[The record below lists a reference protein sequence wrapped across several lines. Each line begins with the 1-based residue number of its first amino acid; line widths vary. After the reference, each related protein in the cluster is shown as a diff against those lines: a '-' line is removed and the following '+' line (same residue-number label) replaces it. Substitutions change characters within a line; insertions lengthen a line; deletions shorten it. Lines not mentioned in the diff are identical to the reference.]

1 MTTAKVRMARR
12 RALKWVAF
20 GLFLLMTPLGASL
33 AQEPAPDALPSTD
46 EVVQKIVEMN
56 RQRAEALRS
65 YASMRVYHLEYH
77 GMGDKRADLVVRMVY
92 QAPDQKEFTI
102 LSEEGSG
109 LLRNRV
115 LKRLIEAEQEATNAE
130 NLRRTAIHPDN
141 YEFQLVSYERTPQR
155 SFYVLEATPKTK
167 SKYLFRGRIWVD
179 AQDFAVVRIE
189 GEPAKNP
196 SWWTKRNLF
205 QHSYEKVGDFWLPM
219 RNETFT
225 QLRILGRSLLT
236 IEYKEYELIE
246 TAQAQPPTPAVETA
260 HAGGIGRD

>member
-1 MTTAKVRMARR
+1 MTTTKIRLARR
-12 RALKWVAF
+12 GLRRVAAIS
-20 GLFLLMTPLGASL
+20 LLLVAPAGRLL
-33 AQEPAPDALPSTD
+33 AQEPEQDVLPST
-46 EVVQKIVEMN
+46 EQVVHKMVEMN
-56 RQRAEALRS
+56 RRRAEALRS
-65 YASMRVYHLEYH
+65 YTSARVYHVEYH
-77 GMGDKRADLVVRMVY
+77 GIGDKRADLVVKMVY
-92 QAPDQKEFTI
+92 HAPDQKQFTV
-102 LSEEGSG
+102 LSEEGSS

-130 NLRRTAIHPDN
+130 HLRRTAIHPDN
-141 YEFQLVSYERTPQR
+141 YEFQLVSHERTPQR
-155 SFYVLEATPKTK
+155 SFYVLEANPKTK

-179 AQDFAVVRIE
+179 AEDFAVARIE

-205 QHSYEKVGDFWLPM
+205 QHSYQKVGEFWLPM

-246 TAQAQPPTPAVETA
+246 TSQVQLPPPAVEAART
-260 HAGGIGRD
+260 GGSSHN